1 MKYQD
6 TESVEHRYSERV
18 PLRQDVWIMHG
29 GRKLGPY
36 RTRNVCRDG
45 IFIEHHDAELYPN
58 DMLKVVLCADKNE
71 NSQEPIDVIVTH
83 RSSDGIG
90 VLASKYHVDLQKSLQ
105 ISEDAIKE
113 TIHKSFLADK
123 DHEKKL
129 LLGRSRHKINPT
141 DEAEVLVSKD
151 DISSQV
157 TVTVRAGR
165 VLDLRAVELMR
176 HASIFAKRYNA
187 AGITVDLSRTDRI
200 QDSGLAMLLLLK
212 KNLGQRIRNIKLIN
226 TDHLSHSHLAYLPI
240 SFEIN

>member
-1 MKYQD
+1 MKYIH

-29 GRKLGPY
+29 ERKLGPY

-45 IFIEHHDAELYPN
+45 MFIENHDAELYPN
-58 DMLKVVLCADKNE
+58 DMLKVVPCADKNG

-83 RSSDGIG
+83 RSSDGVG
-90 VLASKYHVDLQKSLQ
+90 VLASKYHVDLQESLQ
-105 ISEDAIKE
+105 IPGSDIKQTISKPFLSDKASEYKQV
-113 TIHKSFLADK
+113 
-123 DHEKKL
+123 
-129 LLGRSRHKINPT
+129 LGRSTHKINPM
-141 DEAEVLVSKD
+141 DEAEVLLSKED
-151 DISSQV
+151 LSSRV

-176 HASIFAKRYNA
+176 KASIFAKRYNA

-212 KNLGQRIRNIKLIN
+212 KNLGQQIRNIKLIN
-226 TDHLSHSHLAYLPI
+226 TGHLSHSHLAYLPI